1 MSAPAGNQFAKKA
14 KLWENA
20 LKRALARKAAG
31 NLEHGLDALADKVV
45 SQAID
50 DGSKDAWQEIANRL
64 DGKPAQSVTVG
75 GDEENPLRT
84 INEVLLRA
92 VDAARD

>member
-14 KLWENA
+14 KLWEGA

-31 NLEHGLDALADKVV
+31 NLEHGLDALADRVV

-50 DGSKDAWQEIANRL
+50 DGSKDAWQEIGNRL
-64 DGKPAQSVTVG
+64 DGKPAQAVTIG
-75 GDEENPLRT
+75 GDEDNPVRAS
-84 INEVLLRA
+84 IEVRFIG
-92 VDAARD
+92 VSP